1 MGVNELS
8 LKLEQYA
15 QIALDTS
22 PIIYFVEANP
32 QYASLATLIFQKISQ
47 GNLLGFTSTIT
58 LTEVLVFPFYKQL
71 PDLQEKYRQL
81 LLESKNISLVPI
93 HPGVAITAASLRAK
107 YKENNLR
114 TPDALQLAMAIETNC
129 QAFITND
136 KRLHVIQELEVIVL
150 EDYLF

>member
-8 LKLEQYA
+8 LRLEQYA

-32 QYASLATLIFQKISQ
+32 QYTSLATLIFQKISQ

-58 LTEVLVFPFYKQL
+58 LTEVLAFPFYKQL

-136 KRLHVIQELEVIVL
+136 KRLHVIQELDVIVL

>member
-8 LKLEQYA
+8 LRLEQYA

-32 QYASLATLIFQKISQ
+32 QYASLVTLIFQKISQ

-58 LTEVLVFPFYKQL
+58 LTEVLVFPFYRQL

-136 KRLHVIQELEVIVL
+136 KRLHIIQELEVIVL
-150 EDYLF
+150 EGYLS